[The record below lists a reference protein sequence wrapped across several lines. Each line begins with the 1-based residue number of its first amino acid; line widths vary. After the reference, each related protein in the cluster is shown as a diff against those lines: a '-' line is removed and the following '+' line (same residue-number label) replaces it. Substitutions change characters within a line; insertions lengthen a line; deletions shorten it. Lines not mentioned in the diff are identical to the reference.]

1 MMWRASFSVSAL
13 LHDVIRN
20 RSLEFSRVLS
30 GMREYEPRW
39 KECVGVTAKY
49 LPIATGAIYVRK
61 YFDEK
66 SKKAATEMI
75 HAIRSEFEETLRTV
89 PWMDEAT
96 RASAIHKVEKMENH
110 IAYPNELMDDAKLNK
125 FHETMEVPE
134 GDYLRSVLN
143 LNYFRLKTESKKLR
157 KPINKTD
164 WEAKSDV
171 AIANAYYGWFD
182 NSICKFLLKLVS
194 VYISL

>member
-1 MMWRASFSVSAL
+1 MMWRAGFSVSGL

-20 RSLEFSRVLS
+20 RSLEFNKILS
-30 GMREYEPRW
+30 GKREYEPRW

-66 SKKAATEMI
+66 SKKAATEMV
-75 HAIRSEFEETLRTV
+75 HAIRAEFEDTLRTV
-89 PWMDEAT
+89 SWMDNAT

-110 IAYPNELMDDAKLNK
+110 IAYPSELMDDAKLES
-125 FHETMEVPE
+125 FHETMDVHKN
-134 GDYLRSVLN
+134 DYLRSVLN
-143 LNYFRLKTESKKLR
+143 MNYFRLRTETKKLR

-182 NSICKFLLKLVS
+182 NSIRKNFV
-194 VYISL
+194 